1 MQITVDCEQHQA
13 YKYGAFREAFI
24 HIESLSGPCRW
35 PDDASLRIE
44 GCGGFRGICTMDSN
58 TNFTRMKAPLDLS
71 IRRFQRSFYMYR
83 ELFLPAPVARRC
95 ILEDRHVWRLWQF
108 GSRCEFHSI
117 ESSVRAI
124 DTALSAK
131 LLYM

>member
-1 MQITVDCEQHQA
+1 MQITVDCEQPQA

-71 IRRFQRSFYMYR
+71 MRRFQRSFYTHR
-83 ELFLPAPVARRC
+83 VPFWPAPVVRRC
-95 ILEDRHVWRLWQF
+95 FVENRRVWRLWQF
-108 GSRCEFHSI
+108 GWRCEFHSI
-117 ESSVRAI
+117 ECTLESI
-124 DTALSAK
+124 NKALSAK
-131 LLYM
+131 VLYI